1 MLVRDFAAAFESLW
15 PASGAEDWDR
25 PGLSVGSLNSS
36 VTGVLLCVDVTDR
49 VLEEAVEKGANLVL
63 SHHPLILRGVSSLN
77 EDTNKGSLVTQAI
90 RSKVNIFSVHTNAD
104 IVENGVSDV
113 IAKRLGLTNVVPLV
127 PVGSNTG
134 HGRIGNLTEAVTIG
148 ELAEKLVELLPA
160 TARGVSSS
168 ASADNK
174 VQRVALCGGAG
185 DSFISAAVAAGADV
199 YITSDLRHHVTQEAG
214 LPLIDVS
221 HWASES
227 LWLEVA
233 AGELASKF
241 ATEKILVSCVATDP
255 WSFTAGRTK

>member
-1 MLVRDFAAAFESLW
+1 
-15 PASGAEDWDR
+15 
-25 PGLSVGSLNSS
+25 
-36 VTGVLLCVDVTDR
+36 
-49 VLEEAVEKGANLVL
+49 LEEAVEKGANLVL
-63 SHHPLILRGVSSLN
+63 SHHPLILRGVSSLD

-90 RSKVNIFSVHTNAD
+90 RSKVNIFSAHTNAD

-113 IAKRLGLTNVVPLV
+113 IAKRLGLTNAAPLV
-127 PVGSNTG
+127 PVGSNAG
-134 HGRIGNLTEAVTIG
+134 HGRIGNLTEAVTVG
-148 ELAEKLVELLPA
+148 ELAEKLVDLLPA

-168 ASADNK
+168 ASADTK

-199 YITSDLRHHVTQEAG
+199 YITSDLRHHVTQEAR

-233 AGELASKF
+233 AGQLASKF
-241 ATEKILVSCVATDP
+241 ATEKIFVSSVATDP